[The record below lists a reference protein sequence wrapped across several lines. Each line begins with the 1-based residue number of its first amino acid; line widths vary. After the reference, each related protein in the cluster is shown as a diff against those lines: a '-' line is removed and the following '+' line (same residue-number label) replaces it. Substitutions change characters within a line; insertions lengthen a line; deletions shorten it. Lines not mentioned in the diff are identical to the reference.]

1 MNFSTSGNPPLNSKL
16 IIHVIDASSS
26 NLLNNIQSVDK
37 ILTEIGAFKIPCI
50 RVFNKIDLLE
60 NGKIDCIIN
69 NEENDIYI
77 SALKNQG
84 IDKLKEKISDFFI
97 MAN

>member
-1 MNFSTSGNPPLNSKL
+1 M
-16 IIHVIDASSS
+16 
-26 NLLNNIQSVDK
+26 
-37 ILTEIGAFKIPCI
+37 
-50 RVFNKIDLLE
+50 E

-69 NEENDIYI
+69 NEEHDIYI